1 MTRVILSLTV
11 EVKRR
16 YDSSRRDA
24 MTRATKT
31 QVVASARELFV
42 AQGYR
47 PTTIAQ
53 IAEASRTPQSTVFRL
68 FGSKRGILKEVLDI
82 SLGGD
87 DQPVEF
93 QHRPEVQEAFA
104 ADNPGS
110 MLDAFAHIVRG
121 VLHRSAAL
129 QAVLA
134 DSAAE
139 DPEAAEMLETTRRQ
153 RHIGQSRIIRALA
166 DADALRDDIRP
177 AAAADI
183 IYTLM
188 SPEVFRCLTIERGW
202 TETAYEQWLSRTLR
216 TQLLK

>member
-1 MTRVILSLTV
+1 VLLSLIV

-24 MTRATKT
+24 MTRATKAE
-31 QVVASARELFV
+31 VVAAARALFV
-42 AQGYR
+42 EQGY
-47 PTTIAQ
+47 PSTTVAL
-53 IAEASRTPQSTVFRL
+53 IAEAARTPPSTVYRL
-68 FGSKRGILKEVLDI
+68 FGSKRGILKEVLDV

-87 DQPVEF
+87 DAPVEF
-93 QHRPEVQEAFA
+93 QHRPEVQAAFS
-104 ADNPGS
+104 ADDPGA
-110 MLDAFAHIVRG
+110 MLDAFAHLVRG

-134 DSAAE
+134 ESAAV
-139 DPEAAEMLETTRRQ
+139 DPEAAEMLEVTRQQ
-153 RHIGQSRIIRALA
+153 RHAGQSRIVSALA
-166 DADALRDDIRP
+166 NSGALRQDLRP

-183 IYTLM
+183 VYTLM

-202 TETAYEQWLSRTLR
+202 TEAGYERWLSQTLR

>member
-1 MTRVILSLTV
+1 M

-16 YDSSRRDA
+16 YDTSRRDA
-24 MTRATKT
+24 MTRATKAE
-31 QVVASARELFV
+31 VAAAARELFV

-47 PTTIAQ
+47 STTVAQ
-53 IAEASRTPQSTVFRL
+53 IAEAARTPQSTVFRL
-68 FGSKRGILKEVLDI
+68 FGSKRGILKEVLDV

-93 QHRPEVQEAFA
+93 QNRPEVRDAFA
-104 ADNPGS
+104 ADSAGAI
-110 MLDAFAHIVRG
+110 LDAFAHIARG

-139 DPEAAEMLETTRRQ
+139 DAEAAEMLDITRRQ
-153 RHIGQSRIIRALA
+153 RHVGQSRIVRALA
-166 DADALRDDIRP
+166 DAGALTDDLRP
-177 AAAADI
+177 SAAAEI
-183 IYTLM
+183 VHTLM

-202 TETAYEQWLSRTLR
+202 TETAYEHWLSRTLR